1 MEKITCFLSYSHDYR
16 NEHSKNEVKKSV
28 LLRDEIINYSENED
42 KSMFSDETIW
52 NYLHDRIS
60 GSSCTILLLTWDLL
74 NDNKEKISYTKGSF
88 LKSGWI
94 YNEISASLRDWKNN
108 RVNGLICVM
117 CDNLRLVDSNAQYQ
131 IPEILNQNRDY
142 IVWADYSEFIKNPN
156 RFIMESLK
164 KRDEQIKCK
173 KYNIVY
179 DLHN

>member
-1 MEKITCFLSYSHDYR
+1 
-16 NEHSKNEVKKSV
+16 
-28 LLRDEIINYSENED
+28 
-42 KSMFSDETIW
+42 
-52 NYLHDRIS
+52 
-60 GSSCTILLLTWDLL
+60 
-74 NDNKEKISYTKGSF
+74 
-88 LKSGWI
+88 
-94 YNEISASLRDWKNN
+94 
-108 RVNGLICVM
+108 M

>member
-94 YNEISASLRDWKNN
+94 YNEISASLRDWKK
-108 RVNGLICVM
+108 
-117 CDNLRLVDSNAQYQ
+117 Q
-131 IPEILNQNRDY
+131 
-142 IVWADYSEFIKNPN
+142 
-156 RFIMESLK
+156 
-164 KRDEQIKCK
+164 
-173 KYNIVY
+173 
-179 DLHN
+179 